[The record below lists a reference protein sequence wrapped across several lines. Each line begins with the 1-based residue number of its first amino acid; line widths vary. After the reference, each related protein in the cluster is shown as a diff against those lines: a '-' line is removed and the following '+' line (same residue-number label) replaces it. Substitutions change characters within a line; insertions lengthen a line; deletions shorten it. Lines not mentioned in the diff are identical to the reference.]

1 MEYTV
6 SYSRVTYEDRIT
18 IKVLLDQG
26 KSNVE
31 IAAVIGKHK
40 STKGREISR
49 NCGGRGYRFKQADRF
64 AKARE
69 LAKHQAYKVTPSLWN
84 DIQSKLE
91 LKWSP
96 EQISCRFR
104 LEGKQTLSPE
114 TIYKLI
120 YKDKKDGGQVW
131 RHLRRAHRHRKPR
144 ISREERRG
152 NLKDITTIDQRPKNV
167 ENRKIKGHWERDTMI
182 GANNKS
188 AILVLTDRKSRF
200 NKFSKLKGK
209 KSDKVAAATIKALKG
224 LPIASVTNDRGK
236 EFADHKTVSKKLG
249 IQVYFCD
256 PYSSCQR
263 GTNENRIGILRQY
276 FPKGTDLSLL
286 KSSEIKKVETEINNR
301 PMKCLDW
308 KTPYEIM
315 FKK

>member
-1 MEYTV
+1 M

-152 NLKDITTIDQRPKNV
+152 NLKDITMIDQRPKNV

-286 KSSEIKKVETEINNR
+286 KSSEIKKVATEINNR

>member
-1 MEYTV
+1 M

-40 STKGREISR
+40 STIGREISR